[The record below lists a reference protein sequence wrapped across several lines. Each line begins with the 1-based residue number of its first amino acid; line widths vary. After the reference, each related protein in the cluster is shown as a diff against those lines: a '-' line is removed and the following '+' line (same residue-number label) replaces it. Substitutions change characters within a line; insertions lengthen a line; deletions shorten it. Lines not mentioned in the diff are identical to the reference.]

1 MRVAQEAT
9 SRGVATITSQLQSLD
24 IPALGDEVGRLSRR
38 ADANEM
44 AIAAT
49 RTQVEALTPPTGSI
63 GRADSDAGARSS
75 TSRNDA
81 GPCAVAAK
89 LRRDVA
95 GATRRC
101 RPLRR

>member
-1 MRVAQEAT
+1 MRAAQAAT

-49 RTQVEALTPPTGSI
+49 RTQVEALTPPTGVSGAPTPAPTSAPA
-63 GRADSDAGARSS
+63 GRTRVPAPLPPSS
-75 TSRNDA
+75 PVTSP
-81 GPCAVAAK
+81 GPAPWPA
-89 LRRDVA
+89 
-95 GATRRC
+95 
-101 RPLRR
+101 